1 MATEKQRRRRA
12 KEKRHA
18 YDLVEIDEEGNERVV
33 TSSALRSSE
42 PAKSK
47 AKSSSA
53 KSSSAQGGRP
63 ARGGRGT
70 PQPPSWNR
78 VLKRGA
84 LFSPAFFAII
94 YILGGKQ
101 TSVVAALINAIF
113 LVGVFIPFSYFLD
126 GLMWRQYV
134 KRNPGAAKR

>member
-18 YDLVEIDEEGNERVV
+18 YDLVEIDAEGNETVV
-33 TSSALRSSE
+33 SASE
-42 PAKSK
+42 VRPPAAPAKK
-47 AKSSSA
+47 AKGASA
-53 KSSSAQGGRP
+53 PP
-63 ARGGRGT
+63 AGRGRRGA

-84 LFSPAFFAII
+84 MFSPAFFGIV
-94 YILGGKQ
+94 YVLGGSKI
-101 TSVVAALINAIF
+101 TVAGALINALF
-113 LVGVFIPFSYFLD
+113 LAAVFIPFSYFLD